1 MITREL
7 IEGLFDK
14 YCKEQDMFLVDI
26 AVKNNVAD
34 VLVDTKQGITVS
46 KCVEISRLF
55 RKELD
60 EISDVYELN
69 VSSPGL
75 GTPLKV
81 LPQYEKNIGREVEVT
96 LQDEL
101 SKPFKAVLMD
111 ATTEGIVLQITHLVK
126 EGKRKRKEVYEK
138 KYQLNQIKTIK
149 VVVFF
154 K

>member
-1 MITREL
+1 MITKEL
-7 IEGLFDK
+7 IEELFDK
-14 YCKEQDMFLVDI
+14 HCKGQDMFLVDI

-75 GTPLKV
+75 GAPLKV

-96 LQDEL
+96 LQDDL
-101 SKPFKAVLMD
+101 SKPFKAVLID
-111 ATTEGIVLQITHLVK
+111 ATTEEIVLQITHLVK
-126 EGKRKRKEVYEK
+126 EGKRKSKEVYEK
-138 KYQLNQIKTIK
+138 KYQFNQIKTVK
-149 VVVFF
+149 VVVSF